1 MAILMP
7 SFTFRDIHLN
17 AEGHAAQRVIIAVQ
31 LFSRS
36 VSACF
41 ELEKR
46 PDLAYFTRTVNDW
59 FDTLD
64 SRSPYCSNNR
74 LKSGFGLFYQQ
85 QSEALHKM
93 LELMESMVVG
103 TEELSLVSPINAQS
117 LVQSPGPSCIAPG
130 SEDSIDMPGQTNPWA
145 AEINGI
151 EERYEKWLGVDN
163 GDDSEHGLTSED
175 DEEVFNIMGEADP
188 EPEKL
193 GAKCEESMEVNFAMM
208 SSGSPALS
216 VDQLRARL
224 LLSRLVPGLEGSAV
238 LPRPEQTL
246 EVVNEEDKFSE
257 HGLTSE
263 DEEMVFNV
271 PDIVPRCLYISS
283 YRLAFVSN
291 KKICN
296 CVTKIFNI
304 SDKAK

>member
-103 TEELSLVSPINAQS
+103 TEELSLVSPINA

-130 SEDSIDMPGQTNPWA
+130 SEDSIIDMPGQTNPWA

-151 EERYEKWLGVDN
+151 EEGYEKWLGVDN

-246 EVVNEEDKFSE
+246 EVVNDEDK
-257 HGLTSE
+257 LSE

-271 PDIVPRCLYISS
+271 PDIVPRCL
-283 YRLAFVSN
+283 
-291 KKICN
+291 
-296 CVTKIFNI
+296 
-304 SDKAK
+304 